1 MKRQLFL
8 VLGLALLTLTAGCG
22 GSDKKSVTSSTAGQR
37 SNAYIIGDVSFY
49 MRYVPA
55 VSAFPTGENDDGVGS
70 VAAAYWIGETEVT
83 YGLWKSVY
91 DWATAH
97 DYYFAHLGQ
106 EGNGGTP
113 GADPTSA
120 AQEPVTNVNW
130 RDAIVWCNA
139 LTEYYNNLHGE
150 NLTCVYTYNGAV
162 LRDSQDTNASACD
175 DATAG
180 AAAKGFRLPTDP
192 EWELAARYR
201 GNDPIN
207 NDPANMVAQYS
218 NPYFTK
224 GNFASGA
231 TADSE
236 DATATAAVAWYKDN
250 SGGKTHVV
258 ATAAANWLGLY
269 DMSGNVSEWGYGEQD
284 GIPSNKVENGGNF
297 MLGKERLQV
306 GDECYCSS
314 VNAIYDLGFRL
325 VKTH

>member
-22 GSDKKSVTSSTAGQR
+22 GGGNKSVTSSTAGQR

-49 MRYVPA
+49 LRYVPA
-55 VSAFPTGENDDGVGS
+55 VSAFPTGLNDDGVGS

-83 YGLWKSVY
+83 YELWKIVY
-91 DWATAH
+91 DWAIANG
-97 DYYFAHLGQ
+97 YNFANPER
-106 EGNGGTP
+106 EGNDG
-113 GADPTSA
+113 DPSDA

-162 LRDSQDTNASACD
+162 LRDSQNSACD

-201 GNDPIN
+201 GNDPTN
-207 NDPANMVAQYS
+207 TVAQYS

-224 GNFASGA
+224 GDSASGA
-231 TADSE
+231 TADS
-236 DATATAAVAWYKDN
+236 DYPIATAAVAWYKDN
-250 SGGKTHVV
+250 SGEKIHVV
-258 ATAAANWLGLY
+258 ATAAANWLGIY

-284 GIPSNKVENGGNF
+284 GFLSNKVENGGSF
-297 MLGKERLQV
+297 QLGKESLRV
-306 GDECYCSS
+306 GVETYS
-314 VNAIYDLGFRL
+314 VPTNAIYDLGFRL

>member
-8 VLGLALLTLTAGCG
+8 VLGLVLLTLTAGCG
-22 GSDKKSVTSSTAGQR
+22 GSNKSVTSSTAGQR
-37 SNAYIIGDVSFY
+37 SNAYTFGDVFFY
-49 MRYVPA
+49 LRYVPA
-55 VSAFPTGENDDGVGS
+55 VSAFPTGIDDAGVGS

-83 YGLWKSVY
+83 YELWHAVY
-91 DWATAH
+91 NWATAH
-97 DYYFAHLGQ
+97 DYYFAHFGQ
-106 EGNGGTP
+106 EGNDGTS
-113 GADPTSA
+113 GEAPTDV

-130 RDAIVWCNA
+130 RDVIVWCNA

-162 LRDSQDTNASACD
+162 LRDSRNTNASACD

-180 AAAKGFRLPTDP
+180 AAAKGFRLPIDS

-201 GNDPIN
+201 GNDPTN
-207 NDPANMVAQYS
+207 TVAQYS

-224 GNFASGA
+224 GDSASGA
-231 TADSE
+231 TADCSDQE
-236 DATATAAVAWYKDN
+236 ATNKVAWYDTN
-250 SGGKTHVV
+250 TGGKTHVV

-269 DMSGNVSEWGYGEQD
+269 DMSGNVSEWGYGGED